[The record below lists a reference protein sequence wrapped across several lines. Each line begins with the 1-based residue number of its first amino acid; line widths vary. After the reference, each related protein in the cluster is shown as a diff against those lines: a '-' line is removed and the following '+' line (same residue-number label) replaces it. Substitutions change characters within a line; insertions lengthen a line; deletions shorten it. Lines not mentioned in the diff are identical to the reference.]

1 MIDLIIAV
9 DCEAKYRR
17 WLAADISAHTLDDL
31 APLSTRRVFTELYR
45 AFASSLLFAYELA
58 AHERSL

>member
-17 WLAADISAHTLDDL
+17 WIAADISAHTLDDL
-31 APLSTRRVFTELYR
+31 APLSTRRVFTQLYR
-45 AFASSLLFAYELA
+45 AFASKELFAYEA
-58 AHERSL
+58 AAYERSL